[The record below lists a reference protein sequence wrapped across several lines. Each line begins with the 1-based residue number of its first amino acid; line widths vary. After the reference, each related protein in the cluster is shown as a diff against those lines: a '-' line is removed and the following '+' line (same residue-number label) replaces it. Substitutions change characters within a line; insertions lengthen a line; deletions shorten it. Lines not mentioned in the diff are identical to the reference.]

1 MQAEVR
7 IGDTTTDQID
17 VQNGLRQGCVLAP
30 TLFNLYF
37 NAVVKDW
44 QCRCTGAGVCY
55 KFRCGR
61 RLVGDRTAKA
71 RLSDGIVTESQFA
84 DDAALYTTSREDFE
98 IMTRSFIETAQDWGL
113 TVSLEKIKGMVFGN
127 DLFHDERAT
136 ESVQVA
142 RGHIAMQGRLQWS
155 VASYILEAA

>member
-44 QCRCTGAGVCY
+44 RCRCPEAGVCY

-71 RLSDGIVTESQFA
+71 QLSDGIVTESQFA
-84 DDAALYTTSREDFE
+84 DDEALYTTSREDFE
-98 IMTRSFIETAQDWGL
+98 IMTRSFIETAQDG
-113 TVSLEKIKGMVFGN
+113 V
-127 DLFHDERAT
+127 
-136 ESVQVA
+136 
-142 RGHIAMQGRLQWS
+142 
-155 VASYILEAA
+155 